1 MIGRLLFFSELV
13 FGGAKGCFD
22 KFQCLIPKNNWFAKI
37 TWNKVGEIQNIAD
50 FPDDFFRK

>member
-1 MIGRLLFFSELV
+1 MKNVRKYSLF
-13 FGGAKGCFD
+13 
-22 KFQCLIPKNNWFAKI
+22 IPKNNWFAKI